1 MLTWSPN
8 RYTIVVGGVEM
19 INIKLARIKAGSTQQ
34 EVADILKV
42 AKNTVSRWETGDRA
56 LTVENLVK
64 LAELYKTT
72 TDFLVGRE

>member
-1 MLTWSPN
+1 MPN

-19 INIKLARIKAGSTQQ
+19 INIKLARIKAGYTQQ